1 MKIRS
6 NFVSNSSSS
15 SFIVCKDLNDK
26 GIRCLKLSRAQKE
39 KINASTLYDETVNIY
54 PEKDYWITEFIYDR
68 DDKKWDIIENNGEYL
83 IYSEGQMCGEP
94 YAEEYFNEYPIDGD
108 VSVFIRKEHD
118 EAKQMSFNKFAKKFK
133 ENFGS
138 SEVLVEYTNDNK
150 IILTVIPE

>member
-6 NFVSNSSSS
+6 NYVSNSSSS
-15 SFIVCKDLNDK
+15 SFIVTKDLSDL
-26 GIRCLKLSRAQKE
+26 GISCLKLTRAQKE
-39 KINASTLYDETVNIY
+39 KINGSVCYDEKVIIY
-54 PEKDYWITEFIYDR
+54 PDKDYWITEFINDGDDR
-68 DDKKWDIIENNGEYL
+68 KWDIIEKGGEHI

-94 YAEEYFNEYPIDGD
+94 YDDRFYNEYPIDGD

>member
-1 MKIRS
+1 MKFRS

-39 KINASTLYDETVNIY
+39 KINGSKIYDETIELDLN
-54 PEKDYWITEFIYDR
+54 KDFWITEFIYDG
-68 DDKKWDIIENNGEYL
+68 DNKKWDIIENNGEYL
-83 IYSEGQMCGEP
+83 IYSEGQMSGEP
-94 YAEEYFNEYPIDGD
+94 YTEEYFNEYPIDGD
-108 VSVFIRKEHD
+108 TSVFIRKEHD
-118 EAKQMSFNKFAKKFK
+118 EVKQMSFNKFAKTFK

-138 SEVLVEYTNDNK
+138 SEVLVEYTNENK